1 MVGRQLW
8 LQLQP
13 QPFKIRTFLSGF
25 QMIFDKMAAIS
36 PDFFKWLGFQI
47 SDPVPN
53 PDYLMVGFQRVLFS
67 NGQALAMAI
76 AIVPT
81 IQKPDHANFLSE
93 YQMVGLLD
101 FRTHSKSRPFAIQPL
116 LDHSKYRLVL
126 ISDCHCMFH
135 NQPSPLFG

>member
-1 MVGRQLW
+1 
-8 LQLQP
+8 
-13 QPFKIRTFLSGF
+13 
-25 QMIFDKMAAIS
+25 MIFDKMAAIS

-47 SDPVPN
+47 SDPIPN
-53 PDYLMVGFQRVLFS
+53 PDYLMVGFHRVLFS

-81 IQKPDHANFLSE
+81 IPKPDYANFLFG
-93 YQMVGLLD
+93 YKMVFDIMVGLLD

-116 LDHSKYRLVL
+116 FDHSKYRLVL
-126 ISDCHCMFH
+126 ISDCHYMFH